1 MLSLFMAC
9 AFVESGL
16 NPNAVG
22 DNGKSVGI
30 VQIQKTV
37 VDDVNDFL
45 RKKGSLTCYTYEDRK
60 SVAKSYK
67 IFKLYLERWADGK
80 SLEVKA
86 RIWNGGP
93 KGYLKKATKPYW
105 KRVERIL
112 LREELA
118 G

>member
-22 DNGKSVGI
+22 DEGKSVGI
-30 VQIQKTV
+30 VQIQKIV
-37 VDDVNDFL
+37 VDDVNEYL
-45 RKKGSLTCYTYEDRK
+45 KKKGSSFRYTYEDRK

-67 IFKLYLERWADGK
+67 IFKLYLDRWADGK
-80 SLEVKA
+80 SLEIKA

-93 KGYLKKATKPYW
+93 KGDHKKATKSYW
-105 KRVERIL
+105 KRVEQVL
-112 LREELA
+112 LREELS